1 MNSFTRALAGA
12 TVSLLFVARYAAAAL
27 AADSPGSGGTE
38 LAPSP
43 EPAGKAPGILVN
55 HVGFAPQAAKCCLI
69 PGATPV
75 AFEVIDTA
83 TGRAAFTGRTTIE
96 GPDLGSW
103 QAGDF
108 SALDRTGAFQVRA
121 GNGRSGT
128 FVIAPDPYEDALRK
142 TVAYFSKQ
150 RCGPSETGYHAP
162 CHLDDGRRRDN
173 GQHQDVTGGW
183 HDACDLRKWV
193 DATIFGMIGL
203 ARVAELRRPEW
214 GRASIPAELRWGNRY
229 FLAMQEPAG
238 YVMNYCGGD
247 DGNRWTS
254 NTVGD
259 QDERPIHTE
268 PCNAT
273 AQFCFIIAQ
282 AAAVRLAQEAGPVYA
297 AKCREAG
304 LRGLAWCRKTN
315 AGRTSTDLG
324 AAVAACVELHRTFGD
339 DQYRTLAIEYARRL
353 VALQV
358 TERTDG
364 AGGVRGFFR
373 TSPDD
378 GEPRRDISHGC
389 WQLIGLCMALER
401 FPTDADAPGWR
412 RAIRL
417 YVDDFLAPLMA
428 RNAFAIAPFGLYSKD
443 PGGSRRAGD
452 YWYRYFM
459 EPGPRWWV
467 GINANLASTGVGLAK
482 AARLLKEPRLA
493 ALAQRQLDWILGVNP
508 FDASTMTGVGRNQP
522 TQFVTSEFKPVTP
535 LIDGAVMNGIGG
547 TPDDEPDLK
556 PGSWQTCEYW
566 TPMVCYTM
574 WLMSELSARPPD

>member
-1 MNSFTRALAGA
+1 
-12 TVSLLFVARYAAAAL
+12 V
-27 AADSPGSGGTE
+27 
-38 LAPSP
+38 APSVKP
-43 EPAGKAPGILVN
+43 DEKALGILVN
-55 HVGFAPQAAKCCLI
+55 HVGFVPQAAKCCLI
-69 PGATPV
+69 SGTTPV
-75 AFEVIDTA
+75 DFEIVDTGN
-83 TGRAAFTGRTTIE
+83 GRASFAGRTMLG

-103 QAGDF
+103 QVGDF
-108 SALDRTGAFQVRA
+108 SALNRSGTFQVRT
-121 GNGRSGT
+121 GNGRSGA
-128 FVIAPDPYEDALRK
+128 FVIAPDVYEDALRK

-173 GQHQDVTGGW
+173 GEHKDVTGGW

-203 ARVAELRRPEW
+203 GRVAELHGPEW
-214 GRASIPAELRWGNRY
+214 GQASIPAEMRWGNRY

-238 YVMNYCGGD
+238 YVMDYCGGD
-247 DGNRWTS
+247 DGNRWTD

-259 QDERPIHTE
+259 QDDRPIHTE

-282 AAAVRLAQEAGPVYA
+282 AVTIRLTQEDDAAYG
-297 AKCREAG
+297 AKCREAA
-304 LRGLAWCRKTN
+304 LRCLAWCRKTN
-315 AGRTSTDLG
+315 AGRTSTELG
-324 AAVAACVELHRTFGD
+324 AAVAACVELHRTLGD
-339 DQYRTLAIEYARRL
+339 EHYHALAIEYARRL
-353 VALQV
+353 LALQV
-358 TERTDG
+358 TERTEG
-364 AGGVRGFFR
+364 AEAVRGFFR
-373 TSPDD
+373 TSP
-378 GEPRRDISHGC
+378 GNSEPRRDISHGC
-389 WQLIGLCMALER
+389 WDLIGLCMALER
-401 FPTDADAPGWR
+401 FPEDAEAPGWR
-412 RAIRL
+412 QAVRL
-417 YVDDFLAPLMA
+417 HVDDYLAPLMT
-428 RNAFAIAPFGLYSKD
+428 RSAFAIAPFGLYSKD

-459 EPGPRWWV
+459 EPRRSWWV
-467 GINANLASTGVGLAK
+467 GINASLASTGVGLAK

-522 TQFVTSEFKPVTP
+522 RQFVTGEFKPVTP

-547 TPDDEPDLK
+547 TPDDQPYLK

-574 WLMSELSARPPD
+574 WLMSELSAQPRE